1 MTPKARATTGSLSST
16 MAVASVTA
24 RPIAAC
30 RSDTAR
36 RFSPHAHAIASN
48 ATTPSADCNCSMN
61 PPIPITRLCQRRA
74 AAQCRVAVAGVDNRT
89 VVGHAS
95 VMSSTET
102 VGARD
107 LLRDASF
114 LFFLASRSLSRF
126 SSQIAA
132 VVIGWQIYDI
142 TGSAFDLGM
151 VGLVQ
156 FVPTALL
163 VFVAGHA
170 ADRFERKRVV
180 QLCQLAETLTA
191 LFLAVSTY
199 AGWLDA
205 VQIYI
210 ATFII
215 GIAGAFES
223 PATSALLPLIAP
235 QGSLQRATAVSSG
248 AAQVATITGPAIG
261 GLAYVFAPSLPYLII
276 VVFWLAGAILT
287 GFLRPAQQAT
297 LKEAKAN
304 DDLYAGVRFI
314 RNNAA
319 ILGTISLDLFAV
331 LLGGVTALLPI
342 YARDILQTGPL
353 GLGILRAAPA
363 VGALFMTIVL
373 ARHTINR
380 HVGLRMFQAV
390 IIFGAATVIFALS
403 QWMWL
408 SVASLA
414 ILGAADTVS
423 VVIRFSLVQLSTPDE
438 MRGRVGAVNFLFINA
453 SNQLGQFESGV
464 TAALFGTVPA
474 AVLGGIG
481 TVAIALLWMKLF
493 PSLRKVER
501 LE

>member
-1 MTPKARATTGSLSST
+1 
-16 MAVASVTA
+16 
-24 RPIAAC
+24 
-30 RSDTAR
+30 
-36 RFSPHAHAIASN
+36 
-48 ATTPSADCNCSMN
+48 
-61 PPIPITRLCQRRA
+61 
-74 AAQCRVAVAGVDNRT
+74 
-89 VVGHAS
+89 
-95 VMSSTET
+95 MSSTVT
-102 VGARD
+102 VGARE
-107 LLRDASF
+107 LLRDGSF

-126 SSQIAA
+126 SSQVAA
-132 VVIGWQIYDI
+132 VAIGWQIYDI

-156 FVPTALL
+156 FLPTALL

-180 QLCQLAETLTA
+180 QLCQVAEALTA

-210 ATFII
+210 ATFVI

-223 PATSALLPLIAP
+223 PATAALLPLIAP
-235 QGSLQRATAVSSG
+235 QGSLQRATAISSG
-248 AAQVATITGPAIG
+248 AAQVAVITGPAIG

-287 GFLRPAQQAT
+287 GFLRPAPQTKMKDERAD
-297 LKEAKAN
+297 

-314 RNNAA
+314 RNNPA

-390 IIFGAATVIFALS
+390 IIFGAATVIFSLS

-464 TAALFGTVPA
+464 TVALFGTVPA
-474 AVLGGIG
+474 AVLGGVG